1 MKETLTAHN
10 PTRLDRR
17 IAAFKKLVSSAAIG
31 ISVLLFILA
40 IGSVVFL
47 DLPMDSEEVIRPLIF
62 SIIAVLVIGET
73 IARLAPRVMRFMETD
88 AEPDADEP
96 LFP

>member
-1 MKETLTAHN
+1 MKETLTVHN

-17 IAAFKKLVSSAAIG
+17 IAAFKKLVSGAAMG
-31 ISVLLFILA
+31 ISVLLFVLA
-40 IGSVVFL
+40 IGGVVFL

-62 SIIAVLVIGET
+62 SIIAVLVIGQ
-73 IARLAPRVMRFMETD
+73 IIVRLAPPVMKFMETN
-88 AEPDADEP
+88 AEPEADEP